1 MNKDEVFKNTDD
13 SNQNM
18 MQSEQMTSLNS
29 ANDSNASANSYSS
42 NSDLDDKF
50 MNESM
55 PELSDGFIKEYRDM
69 VTEELPDLWSR
80 IEAAL
85 PEKNVTPNVTA
96 TNVVSQNVEINI
108 DTTNATAMDTTKN
121 ADVVN
126 ATSQN
131 AEINIDAT
139 DATAVDTAENVA
151 VVNATSQNVVS
162 ISDARNM
169 AEQKK
174 KKRKSIYQYSAI
186 IAACICGL
194 VIIPIILM
202 SRNGK
207 MMNNAPANDAM
218 MLDSAADCAV
228 AEESADA
235 WYDDADAA
243 ESFDGGI
250 MTNQIAGASKNES
263 DANMP
268 EEEYVA
274 NADDYFEMNETAYEE
289 DCAVDAEDAP
299 MTENA
304 GDNAPEDTREESIRE
319 KNTVIDQELIC
330 YDVAVKILGDAVKA
344 DDGQMWEAEI
354 LEDAVLYDEFGNEVK
369 CTEGSYVVLYTGSSY
384 FWTEDISV
392 DAISL
397 EPGMETRLILYPM
410 DTKAM
415 APDNC
420 LLTEYYVLDFC
431 K

>member
-69 VTEELPDLWSR
+69 VTEKLPDLWSR

-96 TNVVSQNVEINI
+96 TNVE
-108 DTTNATAMDTTKN
+108 
-121 ADVVN
+121 
-126 ATSQN
+126 SQN
-131 AEINIDAT
+131 AEINIDTTNVVSQNAMINI
-139 DATAVDTAENVA
+139 DATNVTAMDATENVA
-151 VVNATSQNVVS
+151 TVNTTSQNVVS
-162 ISDARNM
+162 ISDARSM
-169 AEQKK
+169 AELKK

-207 MMNNAPANDAM
+207 MMNTAPANDAM

-235 WYDDADAA
+235 WYDDAEAA
-243 ESFDGGI
+243 ESFDGGD
-250 MTNQIAGASKNES
+250 MTNQFAGATKNES
-263 DANMP
+263 DVSMA
-268 EEEYVA
+268 EEESVA

-330 YDVAVKILGDAVKA
+330 YDVAVKILGNAVKA

-369 CTEGSYVVLYTGSSY
+369 CTEGSYVVLYTGSGY